1 MQSRVSTQPRAHQ
14 VDSLCSSDAGGEE
27 AQLPR
32 LAEMRSSALPTEAA
46 NGLLWRDVAA
56 ASRLSSLPP
65 GPPGPPWPEAAGAQ
79 ACCSYATATTS
90 GLAAGTWGGGDAEV
104 EQGLELASAR
114 TSVVSDPR
122 AAQAHVE
129 GGSLKF
135 GCFSGY
141 GEGAPSATSLW
152 QPGGV
157 PSAASGA
164 VLLPLS
170 QQPPYA
176 LGVPAAH
183 ALDQHSAVASRVEH
197 ELRLLVAQLED
208 RASAAE
214 HRLVAAEQ
222 DNQRLRQR
230 SDPHTAGQQAE
241 LSRRMAI
248 IQEQHDQHHRSLHER
263 ITKAEADLDSMLLE
277 PLLES
282 SATLEEAQRAS
293 SEVGQKLLLLEERG
307 TALAT
312 AEASQRC
319 AEQQRAQHELSTLA
333 EEIREA
339 LGAQHTRNP
348 GVHSNCRHTRG
359 WVDGVGV
366 IWLWC
371 VHAGDDSP
379 PSPSLP
385 HPHHPNLAAARLQQ
399 LQQSMREWGQRAS
412 HAASDEWLQAA
423 AEAGEAVARPRR
435 AVVASGG
442 LATRAL
448 GDALA
453 GSTRGRKA
461 ERAASAR
468 DGSTTDANCAPPASS
483 ELAAAVALPPTW
495 QSQLPPRSAE
505 QIWFANETPA
515 VAEANVLVSD
525 VADNCA
531 ASGLVRRGDRVRNTY
546 PGCYRVYSRLQPYA
560 PWLSCMHRCSPST
573 V

>member
-222 DNQRLRQR
+222 DNDRLRQR
-230 SDPHTAGQQAE
+230 SDPRTAGQQAE

-348 GVHSNCRHTRG
+348 GAHSNCRHT
-359 WVDGVGV
+359 
-366 IWLWC
+366 
-371 VHAGDDSP
+371 
-379 PSPSLP
+379 
-385 HPHHPNLAAARLQQ
+385 
-399 LQQSMREWGQRAS
+399 
-412 HAASDEWLQAA
+412 
-423 AEAGEAVARPRR
+423 
-435 AVVASGG
+435 
-442 LATRAL
+442 
-448 GDALA
+448 
-453 GSTRGRKA
+453 
-461 ERAASAR
+461 
-468 DGSTTDANCAPPASS
+468 
-483 ELAAAVALPPTW
+483 
-495 QSQLPPRSAE
+495 
-505 QIWFANETPA
+505 
-515 VAEANVLVSD
+515 
-525 VADNCA
+525 
-531 ASGLVRRGDRVRNTY
+531 
-546 PGCYRVYSRLQPYA
+546 
-560 PWLSCMHRCSPST
+560 
-573 V
+573 